1 MGALPPRGSARCAAR
16 RSSRSARAS
25 AGTPHAAASPR
36 KEAAMKISEIMTTKP
51 ATVGPDAT
59 LGEVATLMRQE
70 DCGSIPVVED
80 GRSEEH
86 TSELQ
91 SRGHLVCRLLLE
103 K

>member
-70 DCGSIPVVED
+70 DCGSI
-80 GRSEEH
+80 
-86 TSELQ
+86 
-91 SRGHLVCRLLLE
+91 RGHLALMRLLARRYHFDGPVAQR
-103 K
+103 